1 MKNILFRFYFAD
13 RRQVD
18 LIIIFREY
26 INTLARLRAYW
37 GRFAAA
43 HFGQLSPVGNGRQ
56 KGQLNLILSNCTH
69 NHFPANLCASLCK
82 CVLYPS
88 RIKNRRIL
96 STRPMPKPKP
106 KPKPQIQ
113 SESPS
118 QHIFHVDGIDCVMQ
132 NICKCHKY
140 RQRLHLRL
148 LCRAVFFSQCSYLCV
163 SGFFFLLVFPLF
175 SFLLLFQRNIVR
187 WGLWR
192 VATSTGDLRDLWN
205 LSGQLGVGAMDT
217 WSTKVSS
224 SAWLSWLKVGVCL
237 FAFMRLSAF
246 SER

>member
-1 MKNILFRFYFAD
+1 MAGRKANWILYLVTAHT
-13 RRQVD
+13 
-18 LIIIFREY
+18 IIFQQIYAHLYANVCCIRAELRIGEY
-26 INTLARLRAYW
+26 LVRGLCPNPNPNPSPKSNPKAQANIFSMSMASIALCKIYANAINT
-37 GRFAAA
+37 
-43 HFGQLSPVGNGRQ
+43 GNGC
-56 KGQLNLILSNCTH
+56 I
-69 NHFPANLCASLCK
+69 FAFCAEQFSFRNA
-82 CVLYPS
+82 VIYVW
-88 RIKNRRIL
+88 
-96 STRPMPKPKP
+96 
-106 KPKPQIQ
+106 
-113 SESPS
+113 
-118 QHIFHVDGIDCVMQ
+118 VD
-132 NICKCHKY
+132 
-140 RQRLHLRL
+140 
-148 LCRAVFFSQCSYLCV
+148 
-163 SGFFFLLVFPLF
+163 FFFLLVFPLF